1 MDNKNILVIGGVT
14 ILAALISVAVIMMNK
29 KKKVF
34 EILIELSK
42 DENKLSFKKFK
53 EILNELEKNN
63 KILEVLKK
71 GIDNITEIKD
81 DNEVKALSKD
91 IIKILA
97 DNEGIPFG
105 ISYNN
110 IDNTLCN
117 KILIPHL
124 RINALKKHIH
134 STATIPV
141 SITNSQHKQQLLDL
155 WHHFNP
161 NTPIQF
167 PDQQWCKH
175 IPHIHTYITH
185 FI

>member
-1 MDNKNILVIGGVT
+1 MDNKNLLVVSGVT
-14 ILAALISVAVIMMNK
+14 VLAALISVAVIMIMNK

-42 DENKLSFKKFK
+42 EENKLSFNKFK
-53 EILNELEKNN
+53 EVLNKLEKNN

-71 GIDNITEIKD
+71 GINDIKEIKD
-81 DNEVKALSKD
+81 EIKVKALSKD

-124 RINALKKHIH
+124 RINVLKKHIR
-134 STATIPV
+134 STAAIPV
-141 SITNSQHKQQLLDL
+141 SITNLQHKQQLLDL
-155 WHHFNP
+155 WNHFNP

-175 IPHIHTYITH
+175 IT
-185 FI
+185 